1 MSDQDL
7 LSEFFA
13 RNMDVPE
20 DAALAAL
27 LESSPEAAER
37 FAALAQLDYERLGLP
52 APVLPNPLLGRLK
65 YGALGLLAA
74 GALLWWWTLPTQT
87 LSVAVGTVAE
97 PEREVS
103 LSPAAPRRH
112 AHVRHDGED
121 LQPKTLDQAGSAGL
135 PRLSIRMETRQGP
148 FTVTV
153 SGGSAQPVGV
163 LDSGGNLV
171 GRLQP
176 EGPQSWSW
184 DTKGKDGQPMAPGR
198 YRICLLAGDQPLR
211 QWVEIERR

>member
-7 LSEFFA
+7 LSDFFA
-13 RNMDVPE
+13 RNLDVPE

-37 FAALAQLDYERLGLP
+37 FAALAQQDYQRLGLP

-65 YGALGLLAA
+65 AGALGLLAA

-87 LSVAVGTVAE
+87 LSVAVGRVTE

-103 LSPAAPRRH
+103 LPPMAPRHH
-112 AHVRHDGED
+112 AYAHHDGED
-121 LQPKTLDQAGSAGL
+121 LLPRTLGQAGSDGL
-135 PRLSIRMETRQGP
+135 PRLSIHTETRQGP
-148 FTVTV
+148 FTVKV
-153 SGGSAQPVGV
+153 AGGAAQPVGV
-163 LDSGGNLV
+163 LDSNGNLV
-171 GRLQP
+171 GRLAP
-176 EGPQSWSW
+176 SGTGTWVW
-184 DTKGKDGQPMAPGR
+184 DTKGKDGKPVIPGR
-198 YRICLLAGDQPLR
+198 YRICLLAGDRPLR

>member
-13 RNMDVPE
+13 RNLDVPE

-37 FAALAQLDYERLGLP
+37 FAALAQQDYQRLGLP
-52 APVLPNPLLGRLK
+52 VPVIPNPLLGRLK
-65 YGALGLLAA
+65 LGGLSLLAA

-87 LSVAVGTVAE
+87 VSVAVGMVTE

-103 LSPAAPRRH
+103 LPPVPRPRH
-112 AHVRHDGED
+112 HARADHEGEELEPRTQD
-121 LQPKTLDQAGSAGL
+121 LADAGL
-135 PRLSIRMETRQGP
+135 PHLAISTESRQGP
-148 FTVTV
+148 FTAKV

-163 LDSGGNLV
+163 LDSAGNLV
-171 GRLQP
+171 GRLVP
-176 EGPQSWSW
+176 SGPGAWVW
-184 DTKGKDGQPMAPGR
+184 DTKGKDGKPVGAGR

-211 QWVEIERR
+211 QWVEIERH